1 MYHTNRA
8 DKYLIDI
15 SDSAPSIGNSYRME
29 HNSKRFCSLFI
40 LIMLITTS
48 LLLTSIVTLLNC
60 DDNLRQ
66 TNDQNSYTQ
75 IEANDI
81 GQSSDTQTK
90 QQQLADPD
98 NLKRELKDLLSRKID
113 SDKDGSVSYEELKSY
128 LAALHEKNIDYNV
141 EKQWVVYSPQIHEVF
156 SWEGYEPERQEVL
169 TWDHYFNQTYP
180 ELIGVDVGIPM
191 TREQD
196 TSQILNPTE
205 RPEEP
210 KTTVASN
217 DDSDEPHM
225 KMLKLMVRRADARW
239 KLADENGDTLLTKPE
254 FRMLLHPDE
263 GHEELQK
270 LFVREATEDM
280 DLNKDG
286 KICLEEF
293 MKHLQILASEQERND
308 QSWLSSQQEN
318 FGRFLDKNK
327 DGVLDGDEIK
337 DWLVPSKQKKF
348 ELEAKRLFDIGDTNE
363 DHKLSSTEILEQYEQ
378 YITLIPAEY
387 WQTSED
393 LIQEGANQHDEL

>member
-1 MYHTNRA
+1 MEQLN
-8 DKYLIDI
+8 
-15 SDSAPSIGNSYRME
+15 SA
-29 HNSKRFCSLFI
+29 RFCSLFL
-40 LIMLITTS
+40 LIMFTTT
-48 LLLTSIVTLLNC
+48 LLLTIITKPFNC

-66 TNDQNSYTQ
+66 TNDQHSYTQ
-75 IEANDI
+75 ESNDV
-81 GQSSDTQTK
+81 GQNSETQTK
-90 QQQLADPD
+90 QQQLADPE
-98 NLKRELKDLLSRKID
+98 NLKRELKDLFSRSMD

-141 EKQWVVYSPQIHEVF
+141 EKQWIVYSPQIHEVF

-196 TSQILNPTE
+196 TSQILSPTE
-205 RPEEP
+205 KPEEP
-210 KTTVASN
+210 KTTTISTN
-217 DDSDEPHM
+217 DSDEDAHM

-239 KLADENGDTLLTKPE
+239 KLADENGDTLLTKTE
-254 FRMLLHPDE
+254 FKMLLHPDE

-293 MKHLQILASEQERND
+293 MKHLQVLASDHERND

-318 FGRFLDKNK
+318 FGRFLDRNK

-363 DHKLSSTEILEQYEQ
+363 DHKLTSMEMTEQYEQ
-378 YITLIPAEY
+378 FISLIPAEY
-387 WQTSED
+387 WQSPED
-393 LIQEGANQHDEL
+393 SILESATQHHDEL